1 MLLNN
6 TVKNNSSISITPL
19 IDVVFIL
26 LLFFMLS
33 STFQKE
39 KQIEMKTSSLDGQS
53 SSKKDDKSH
62 KFLLDIDDIVYI
74 NGVKHSINSEKF
86 NTYLSSLTK
95 NNEQVIL
102 SANPEVKTQKFI
114 EVLDNIKTAGVV
126 NLNIS
131 KSELP

>member
-1 MLLNN
+1 MILKAN
-6 TVKNNSSISITPL
+6 VKKKSSISITPL

-39 KQIEMKTSSLDGQS
+39 KQIEMKTSSQEGERLL
-53 SSKKDDKSH
+53 KKDDKAH
-62 KFLLDIDDIVYI
+62 KFLLDTNEMIYI
-74 NGVKHSINSEKF
+74 NGVKHQLNSEEF
-86 NTYLSSLTK
+86 STYLSKLIK
-95 NNEQVIL
+95 KNEQVIL
-102 SANPEVKTQKFI
+102 AANPEVKTQKFI
-114 EVLDNIKTAGVV
+114 ELLDSLRVSGVV

>member
-1 MLLNN
+1 MLLSAPI
-6 TVKNNSSISITPL
+6 KNKTSISITPL

-39 KQIEMKTSSLDGQS
+39 KQIEMKSSASGGETTKQ
-53 SSKKDDKSH
+53 DKSH
-62 KFLLDIDDIVYI
+62 KILLNTDDMIFI
-74 NGVKHSINSEKF
+74 NGVKYLSNSEEFKS
-86 NTYLSSLTK
+86 YLLSISK
-95 NNEQVIL
+95 NNEQVTL
-102 SANPEVKTQKFI
+102 VANPDVKTQKFI
-114 EVLDNIKTAGVV
+114 ELLDHLRNSGIV